1 MNYCEINL
9 IHEDD
14 SIINITIKVSNYNEV
29 AELNDL
35 CQIYNI
41 EDIQYFCTT
50 VNKFENFNIDSFLKF
65 SLFGENLDENSI
77 DLKIALSF
85 DENNYFVFKDGNW
98 NSINKDRTEIF
109 NNGMTLEEFTSIT
122 KNNIRDYFGEVQ
134 KCDLYFSFLNLSI
147 KYFWINH

>member
-1 MNYCEINL
+1 ML
-9 IHEDD
+9 SL
-14 SIINITIKVSNYNEV
+14 SIK
-29 AELNDL
+29 
-35 CQIYNI
+35 
-41 EDIQYFCTT
+41 DIQYFCAT

-85 DENNYFVFKDGNW
+85 DENNYFIFKDENW

-122 KNNIRDYFGEVQ
+122 KNDIKDYFGEVENVRITEV
-134 KCDLYFSFLNLSI
+134 KTKKGKTYKAVPVLNSRKSENKEKEENKDEELP
-147 KYFWINH
+147 F